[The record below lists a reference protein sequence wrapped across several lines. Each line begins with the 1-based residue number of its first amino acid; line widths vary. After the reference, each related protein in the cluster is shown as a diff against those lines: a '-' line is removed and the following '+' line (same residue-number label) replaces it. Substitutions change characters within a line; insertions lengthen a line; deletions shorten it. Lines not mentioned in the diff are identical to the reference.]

1 MAVEW
6 GLTPKQSIE
15 AECARRGRAML
26 IAGCVDLLE
35 GRTADDE
42 LLLAL
47 AGPAALAVLDGHVG
61 GRSGYWPRVWGARG
75 LLHAW
80 DDSASR
86 AVIHGAPDES
96 WRVREMV
103 AKVVAAHR
111 VDSAVPAM
119 SSLSR
124 DSVPRVRA
132 AAERAL
138 RRLGVSPR

>member
-1 MAVEW
+1 MSLEW
-6 GLTPKQSIE
+6 GLTPKRSIE
-15 AECARRGRAML
+15 AECARRGRATL

-35 GRTADDE
+35 GRSADDD

-47 AGPAALAVLDGHVG
+47 AGPAALTVLDGRAG

-86 AVIHGAPDES
+86 ALIHGASDES

-111 VDSAVPAM
+111 VDDAVPAM
-119 SSLSR
+119 SSLAR
-124 DSVPRVRA
+124 DPVPRVRA

-138 RRLGVSPR
+138 TRLGVSQA